1 MWDGVVM
8 IDRKAFF
15 DSIRASLFNGVLSQR
30 QVDGMNYLLDEHAR
44 NNHVRGCAV
53 TPGRAR
59 HKTVTGN
66 W

>member
-1 MWDGVVM
+1 M

-15 DSIRASLFNGVLSQR
+15 DSIRASLFLSQR
-30 QVDGMNYLLDEHAR
+30 QVDGMTYLLGTITCG
-44 NNHVRGCAV
+44 GCAV